1 MKAVQDLIVEI
12 PSQIPA
18 IRKGDHIT
26 KARSIFRDYILREL
40 FVTDDKNMLV
50 GYIDISDVLRITD
63 TKSNVTAEG
72 FVQEAS
78 ALTPAAS
85 LEEAAAAMRESMTG
99 SVAIVDENNTL
110 IGAILLSEIFP
121 YLTRKNKLRGRVEE
135 YMSRNVITC
144 SPDDSVQK
152 IHSLITDTEYVA
164 FPVERKNE
172 LIGMVSRSDLIKY
185 GKVRKSLVNAKKTTV
200 EAFMTTPAITVS
212 PNETI
217 ADAAEIMV
225 RHDISRLPVVENGR
239 IVGILDRH
247 DVLKSMIM

>member
-1 MKAVQDLIVEI
+1 MQRHTPGFFIRETMKILLLIVTCLS
-12 PSQIPA
+12 PPVSSYAQST
-18 IRKGDHIT
+18 G
-26 KARSIFRDYILREL
+26 
-40 FVTDDKNMLV
+40 VTTIHV
-50 GYIDISDVLRITD
+50 
-63 TKSNVTAEG
+63 
-72 FVQEAS
+72 
-78 ALTPAAS
+78 
-85 LEEAAAAMRESMTG
+85 
-99 SVAIVDENNTL
+99 SVVDENNTL
-110 IGAILLSEIFP
+110 VGAILLSEIFP
-121 YLTRKNKLRGRVEE
+121 YLTKKNKLRGRVEE

-144 SPDDSVQK
+144 SPDDSIQK

-200 EAFMTTPAITVS
+200 EAFMTTLAITVS